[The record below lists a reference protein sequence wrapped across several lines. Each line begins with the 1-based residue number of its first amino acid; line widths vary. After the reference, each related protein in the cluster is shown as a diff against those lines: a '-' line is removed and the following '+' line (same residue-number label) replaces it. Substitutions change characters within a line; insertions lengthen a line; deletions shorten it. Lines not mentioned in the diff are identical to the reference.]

1 MTPDAVAPDLALDA
15 SSAVKGHDPASEVD
29 DELLACLIEHG
40 IESVPMEHRAPL
52 LRAIGNSPELAAVV
66 ADLAR
71 GAAADLSQAPIA
83 TVFGLRSRTWRA
95 SWAACALLAV
105 GATAWHVADSGSS
118 GVQLLD
124 GGVDGP
130 AQDFADSLHQTLRR
144 STVAILWASLVLL
157 TIPAF
162 LASPREQQRKP
173 ALEGRG
179 PHH

>member
-1 MTPDAVAPDLALDA
+1 MTPDAVAPGLALDA
-15 SSAVKGHDPASEVD
+15 SKTAKGHDPTNQVD

-40 IESVPMEHRAPL
+40 IESVPMEQRASL
-52 LRAIGNSPELAAVV
+52 LRAIGNSPELAGVV

-71 GAAADLSQAPIA
+71 GAAAELNQAPIA
-83 TVFGLRSRTWRA
+83 TIFGLKSRTWRA
-95 SWAACALLAV
+95 SWAACAILAV
-105 GATAWHVADSGSS
+105 GATAWQVADPGSS
-118 GVQLLD
+118 AVQLLD

-162 LASPREQQRKP
+162 LANPREERRKP

-179 PHH
+179 PRR